1 MTVPARVVLFT
12 GDGKGK
18 TTAALGMA
26 LRASG
31 HGMRA
36 LIIQFVKNDPA
47 SGELQALREV
57 RGAEIRQMGLGFVPK
72 PTDSRFAAHREAA
85 ANGLRKAAEA
95 IASSDYELVI
105 LDEVCVAVALGLLD
119 EERVCQVV
127 RKARPGC
134 CVVLTGR
141 GASDGLVAMADTVTE
156 MRCVKHAFES
166 GQSAQQGV
174 EF

>member
-1 MTVPARVVLFT
+1 MNTPARVLLFT

-31 HGMRA
+31 HGMHT
-36 LIIQFVKNDPA
+36 LVIQFIKNDPT
-47 SGELQALREV
+47 SGELQALRNI
-57 RGAEIRQMGLGFVPK
+57 RGIEIKQMGLGFVPES
-72 PTDSRFAAHREAA
+72 TDCRFAAHQEAA
-85 ANGLRKAAEA
+85 ANALREAATA
-95 IASSDYELVI
+95 IASSDYQLII
-105 LDEVCVAVALGLLD
+105 LDEVCVAVARGLLQ
-119 EERVCQVV
+119 EEQVCEVV
-127 RKARPGC
+127 PQARPGC

-141 GASDGLVAMADTVTE
+141 GATEGLVALADTVTE

-166 GQSAQQGV
+166 GGIAQEGV